1 MKKCISCGRQLPDQ
15 AAWCPYCE
23 TEQTEPKN
31 VRTPVRRIRW
41 ILAVIAA
48 AVILCAGLLAL
59 RLHHSPKTYEGDAE
73 VSYGLGK
80 TDCRVYLSFRID
92 AGKTKE
98 AMESID
104 ARVRPGD
111 SAAVISLLFVKSETD
126 ESVEKAFLDQ
136 VESCSVTATPID
148 GSKAMDVKEPYYPEN
163 LPTDAVYAADVVY
176 YPDTPDNSII
186 WDIKMKNG
194 DTIRLQHT
202 VECTTI
208 PVVVYHYED
217 TPMDT
222 IEELNALIEKAARE
236 EPQDAVLELY
246 LPPVTYEGAL
256 AMDARTAILFGSEE
270 DGRKTTF
277 TDTVTVQ
284 TRDPYVAE
292 FYDLEFQGSGG
303 CGILSREGLRL
314 QACLFAGWDVGVDV
328 QNGGWASVNNAA
340 FVGNG
345 IGLRFDSRSST
356 YANPTYENVVFAEN
370 ETGMEI
376 RHVPGDR
383 QLEFFNPVFDNNQTD
398 YYDPDGHVVISG
410 SSDPET

>member
-1 MKKCISCGRQLPDQ
+1 
-15 AAWCPYCE
+15 
-23 TEQTEPKN
+23 
-31 VRTPVRRIRW
+31 
-41 ILAVIAA
+41 
-48 AVILCAGLLAL
+48 
-59 RLHHSPKTYEGDAE
+59 
-73 VSYGLGK
+73 
-80 TDCRVYLSFRID
+80 
-92 AGKTKE
+92 
-98 AMESID
+98 
-104 ARVRPGD
+104 
-111 SAAVISLLFVKSETD
+111 
-126 ESVEKAFLDQ
+126 
-136 VESCSVTATPID
+136 
-148 GSKAMDVKEPYYPEN
+148 
-163 LPTDAVYAADVVY
+163 
-176 YPDTPDNSII
+176 
-186 WDIKMKNG
+186 
-194 DTIRLQHT
+194 
-202 VECTTI
+202 
-208 PVVVYHYED
+208 
-217 TPMDT
+217 
-222 IEELNALIEKAARE
+222 
-236 EPQDAVLELY
+236 
-246 LPPVTYEGAL
+246 
-256 AMDARTAILFGSEE
+256 MDARTAILFGSEE